1 MRSLKYGSFEEDRRR
16 YRLQNHLY
24 SSIYNVTN
32 SRFGG
37 QGNVATIVDALEAEI
52 PDAHPVRTPWYFPS
66 LGEYAS
72 LLESNGF
79 EVTYARLFDRPTTLS
94 GYTGLER

>member
-1 MRSLKYGSFEEDRRR
+1 M
-16 YRLQNHLY
+16 Y